1 MSRLVASRLAS
12 LWHCSA
18 RACRQGIKSTSAVDC
33 CKKRSMCR
41 QGPFAV
47 TASVGPPPRIR
58 RYRSAGTR
66 GQDGAEIRGSER
78 DITHT
83 GPQPHILYPP
93 PRLPPLLPHSSAP
106 SSSAPPLLL
115 LLAAASLSSAAAG
128 EGLNPFRHRLRHRS
142 SIRASFRVAAGPVGA
157 SQRGSQWRPRP
168 AVARAGAAKATRGR
182 RKRKVYICPATS
194 ARRISLCSCGGRHQ
208 RQSFLV
214 FFFRKHRVASSV
226 SQFSVA

>member
-1 MSRLVASRLAS
+1 M
-12 LWHCSA
+12 
-18 RACRQGIKSTSAVDC
+18 
-33 CKKRSMCR
+33 
-41 QGPFAV
+41 

-182 RKRKVYICPATS
+182 RKRKVLHMSCYLCPTNKPLFMRWSPSTTKLPRLLLQKTS
-194 ARRISLCSCGGRHQ
+194 SCIISQSVLGCMNDSSFPLRLCMRDKRGETRIDC
-208 RQSFLV
+208 V
-214 FFFRKHRVASSV
+214 YY
-226 SQFSVA
+226 